1 MENKTNKFSKIKKTD
16 IYTETDIYETI
27 KLDLINFYFYFY

>member
-1 MENKTNKFSKIKKTD
+1 MENKTNKFSKIKKR
-16 IYTETDIYETI
+16 IYNETDIYETI